1 MSRSYKKYPIIRQ
14 ERVDKKVWNRAVRN
28 LKLDY
33 SLRGSQYKKVMINFD
48 TWAYRWTLEEAIE
61 CYIPSNRYP
70 TLASWVEYWKRC
82 CYRK

>member
-28 LKLDY
+28 LELDY
-33 SLRGSQYKKVMINFD
+33 SLKGSQYKKIIPNFD
-48 TWAYRWTLEEAIE
+48 TWAYRWTLEEAIKS
-61 CYIPSNRYP
+61 YIPSSRYP
-70 TLASWVEYWKRC
+70 TLESWIEYWKRC

>member
-28 LKLDY
+28 LELDY
-33 SLRGSQYKKVMINFD
+33 SLKGSQYKKIIPNFD
-48 TWAYRWTLEEAIE
+48 TWAYPWTLEEAVKN
-61 CYIPSNRYP
+61 YIPSDQYP
-70 TLASWVEYWKRC
+70 TLKSWIEYWKRC